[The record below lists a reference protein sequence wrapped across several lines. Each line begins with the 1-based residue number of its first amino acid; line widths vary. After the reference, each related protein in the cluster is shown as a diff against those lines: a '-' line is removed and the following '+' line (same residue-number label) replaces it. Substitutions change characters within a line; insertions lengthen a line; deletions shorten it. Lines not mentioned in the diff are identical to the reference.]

1 MSFPSQREQGKG
13 QASGDRGHPRDLSLI
28 APRLESRA
36 MLRVEDEPPEEVA
49 EPPEEGAGSGPAV
62 GRWTM
67 SVRPKALP
75 VPSLPLKF
83 PAFHFRHLLAS
94 ERRWESHKNSEE
106 RQEQRTE
113 WAEQGR
119 QKGPARTL
127 GSPGMHGRLK
137 DSFKV

>member
-13 QASGDRGHPRDLSLI
+13 QASGDRGHPRDLSPI

-36 MLRVEDEPPEEVA
+36 MPRVED

-62 GRWTM
+62 SAGGRCL
-67 SVRPKALP
+67 SPKSASRSI
-75 VPSLPLKF
+75 PSF
-83 PAFHFRHLLAS
+83 EISCFHFRHLLAS

-106 RQEQRTE
+106 RQDQRTE